1 MAPAAGGFL
10 GLCRLLS
17 VIEFDGFLLSV
28 IEFDGF
34 DWSFLGFH

>member
-17 VIEFDGFLLSV
+17 VIEFA
-28 IEFDGF
+28 GF